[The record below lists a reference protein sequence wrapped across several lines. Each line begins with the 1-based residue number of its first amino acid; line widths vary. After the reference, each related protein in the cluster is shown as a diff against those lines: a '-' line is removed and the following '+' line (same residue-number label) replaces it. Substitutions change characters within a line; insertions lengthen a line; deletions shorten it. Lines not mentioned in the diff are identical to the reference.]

1 MNRKFKGNQK
11 RKCFQDQDKGKTELQ
26 LHSGERPDEPGGPA
40 AGTDQGTRSSTMS
53 TAAVE
58 QGGCSSAKKIRLSV
72 STDPE
77 NIMNK
82 ASVIEKSQVDGSF
95 IIIKTS
101 ILQNIIM
108 SNGVYPECKDSNI
121 LMKRRDIATFGDC
134 IVEVLCGKNIIF
146 LSTYSYLQV

>member
-1 MNRKFKGNQK
+1 M
-11 RKCFQDQDKGKTELQ
+11 Q
-26 LHSGERPDEPGGPA
+26 LHNGERPDEPGGPA
-40 AGTDQGTRSSTMS
+40 AGTDQGTESSTMS

-82 ASVIEKSQVDGSF
+82 AYVIEKSQVDGSF

-101 ILQNIIM
+101 ILQSIIM
-108 SNGVYPECKDSNI
+108 SYSVYPECKDSNITIENI

-146 LSTYSYLQV
+146 FQSYKEKHE